1 MLALKLSE
9 REVQLVGEI
18 HRVDFTDK
26 WHTRNFSYGDRMVV
40 PHRLLKPVDGLFG
53 LPGTSAIPY

>member
-40 PHRLLKPVDGLFG
+40 PHTMLNAVDELLD
-53 LPGTSAIPY
+53 LPDISGIPY